1 MWGAIY
7 ELNHVWLEDERF
19 KYDATIS
26 SLVYPDVP
34 KIESLSQ
41 ANQEKNKQKHGTIE
55 LK

>member
-1 MWGAIY
+1 MGAIY
-7 ELNHVWLEDERF
+7 ELNHVWLEDERC

-41 ANQEKNKQKHGTIE
+41 ANQEMNKQKHGTIE